1 MLANSELVTIIRFVD
16 RKRDWKSDRRKSKVG
31 CKQNPIQTS
40 STQENVKCVECRALH
55 GWWLHAAGLFCKCHS
70 FGRWARAVVKTN
82 LVGIGFLILWFS
94 FHCEQLIWNPYR
106 VLLYYIFYRSRPSRH
121 TLFIPTSSWKLKTK
135 QFYENSTVPT
145 FPISAYRF
153 NVFPRQDWCVDRS
166 IVLGDD
172 AWG

>member
-1 MLANSELVTIIRFVD
+1 MTIRFED

-55 GWWLHAAGLFCKCHS
+55 GWWLHAAAGLFCKCHS
-70 FGRWARAVVKTN
+70 FGRRARAVVKTN
-82 LVGIGFLILWFS
+82 LVGIARFFNTLVFS

-106 VLLYYIFYRSRPSRH
+106 ALLYYIFYRSRH
-121 TLFIPTSSWKLKTK
+121 TLFICTSFWKLKTK
-135 QFYENSTVPT
+135 QFYENSTSQFQH
-145 FPISAYRF
+145 FPSAPIRLMSSHG
-153 NVFPRQDWCVDRS
+153 QDWCVDRS
-166 IVLGDD
+166 IASGDD